1 MCCVNAN
8 GNGEQTVLHLPFGL
22 LQIGIG
28 WCPTYDRYQ
37 GSKSNC
43 TWAFNHQ
50 IGLDFVNLF
59 LGFVKRKKSSAR
71 LWRSCTCVLNIAAN
85 SCWLVKSCIKSL
97 VMMLATILRLIKPKQ
112 KRVVQNLSFK
122 KKRKNSRIMVMW
134 CNFYGHESSYDLNLS
149 EFFKILRIYFFII
162 FLFIINRIIFN
173 QLKKIKIQHSY
184 SEW

>member
-1 MCCVNAN
+1 M
-8 GNGEQTVLHLPFGL
+8 QTAMENKQCFTYPLGFCKLVLADA
-22 LQIGIG
+22 
-28 WCPTYDRYQ
+28 PTYDRYQ

-43 TWAFNHQ
+43 TWAFNQQ

-59 LGFVKRKKSSAR
+59 LGFVKRKKSSVR
-71 LWRSCTCVLNIAAN
+71 LWRPCTCVLNIAAN
-85 SCWLVKSCIKSL
+85 SCWLVESCIKSL

-122 KKRKNSRIMVMW
+122 KKNSRIMVMW

-162 FLFIINRIIFN
+162 IFIYHQSDYI
-173 QLKKIKIQHSY
+173 
-184 SEW
+184 

>member
-1 MCCVNAN
+1 MCKCKRQCRTNSASLTLWAFAN
-8 GNGEQTVLHLPFGL
+8 WYWLMPQLMTGIKDRNPTVL
-22 LQIGIG
+22 
-28 WCPTYDRYQ
+28 
-37 GSKSNC
+37 
-43 TWAFNHQ
+43 
-50 IGLDFVNLF
+50 GLDFVNLF
-59 LGFVKRKKSSAR
+59 LGFLKRKKSSVR

-122 KKRKNSRIMVMW
+122 KKNSRIMVMW

-162 FLFIINRIIFN
+162 IFIYHQSDYI
-173 QLKKIKIQHSY
+173 
-184 SEW
+184 